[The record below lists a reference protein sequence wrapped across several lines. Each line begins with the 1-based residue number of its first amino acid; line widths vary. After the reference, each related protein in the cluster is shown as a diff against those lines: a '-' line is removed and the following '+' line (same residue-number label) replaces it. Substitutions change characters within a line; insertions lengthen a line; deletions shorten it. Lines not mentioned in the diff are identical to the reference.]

1 MQNYSKPAAV
11 LRICSLLL
19 LLSVP
24 YRYLAGI
31 LPAAAL
37 PVWGLCCTAVI
48 HCLHRKGIRAE
59 AAAIIGFSAALLIPA
74 CVLGL
79 LALIPQLIADTLFLR
94 IKLIFGLLA
103 LTAFINITS
112 TALFIFTE
120 RWRRYE
126 PLAAILVFSLL
137 FFPQQHYRLT
147 AFSHP
152 IFAAGFAGVFM
163 LLQTALLCIPFLKRR
178 RFAAFALIFIGLTV
192 VLLALLIRTFNK
204 GSVGNNGGLLEQ
216 KLFEFDFS
224 QFLQLQDEV
233 KMNTNLVMVV
243 HVDQE
248 YDSHLFRRM
257 YLSGWSPQKGFYE
270 KSAPG
275 EPEQLLRISG
285 QPAELP
291 HQSFLC
297 RERVS
302 QEIFTVNLDPDS
314 LVALDYPLSVTPYT
328 VWDTVSFKGA
338 YKAESEVLHGVPLD
352 LITAEPP
359 SGNPAEGLSAEAL
372 RFYTDVDSGTKAL
385 LFPIAESVTAPFALY
400 YDKVYALLDY
410 FREGEYR
417 YSLRPGQAP
426 DGDQLRYFV
435 TESKKGYCS
444 YFAFAYCLMLRS
456 LGIPARLAAGFFLQ
470 PESGILNYYPV
481 RANMAHAWVE
491 VFFPYLGWVDIDP
504 TTEQLAD
511 GESLD
516 FSFQAGGDQFTQLL
530 DEILLNRSA
539 LRIRHGGTLST
550 AEAQT
555 VAQRIS
561 QFFKMHRGILLCIAV
576 LVVILLYGAFRA
588 YPYLIIRFSRNN
600 RKIILT
606 LKRLHKHPSDA
617 FYALTQKAKFAP
629 SCTDEDVA
637 IAKQLYRLEKKQR
650 KNGGANHK
658 QRGSR

>member
-11 LRICSLLL
+11 LRVCSLLL

-48 HCLHRKGIRAE
+48 HFLYRKRIRAE

-94 IKLIFGLLA
+94 IKLLFGLLA
-103 LTAFINITS
+103 LTAFISVTS
-112 TALFIFTE
+112 TALFISVE

-152 IFAAGFAGVFM
+152 LFAAGFAGVFM
-163 LLQTALLCIPFLKRR
+163 LLQITLLCIPFLKRR
-178 RFAAFALIFIGLTV
+178 RFAAFALIFIGLTA

-275 EPEQLLRISG
+275 EPEQPLRISR

-372 RFYTDVDSGTKAL
+372 RFYTSVDSGTKAL

-456 LGIPARLAAGFFLQ
+456 LGIPARVAAGFFLQ

-539 LRIRHGGTLST
+539 LRIRHGGTLSA

-555 VAQRIS
+555 VAQRVS
-561 QFFKMHRGILLCIAV
+561 QFFKMHRGILFCIAA
-576 LVVILLYGAFRA
+576 LVVILLYGAFRT
-588 YPYLIIRFSRNN
+588 YPYLIIRYSRNN

-629 SCTDEDVA
+629 SCTGEDVA
-637 IAKQLYRLEKKQR
+637 IAKQLYRSEKKQG
-650 KNGGANHK
+650 KNAWK
-658 QRGSR
+658 RSRRNGK

>member
-1 MQNYSKPAAV
+1 MQNYSKPAVV
-11 LRICSLLL
+11 LRVCSLLL

-48 HCLHRKGIRAE
+48 HFLHRKRIRAE
-59 AAAIIGFSAALLIPA
+59 AAVIIGFSAALLIPV

-103 LTAFINITS
+103 LTAFISVTS
-112 TALFIFTE
+112 TALFISTE

-126 PLAAILVFSLL
+126 PLTAILVFSLL

-147 AFSHP
+147 AFSNP
-152 IFAAGFAGVFM
+152 LFAAGFAGVFM

-178 RFAAFALIFIGLTV
+178 RFATFALIFIGLTA

-275 EPEQLLRISG
+275 EPEQPLRITQ

-302 QEIFTVNLDPDS
+302 QEIFTVNLDPNS

-338 YKAESEVLHGVPLD
+338 YKVESEVLHGVPLD

-372 RFYTDVDSGTKAL
+372 RFYTSVDSGTKAL
-385 LFPIAESVTAPFALY
+385 LFPIAESITAPFALY
-400 YDKVYALLDY
+400 YDKVYALLEY

-539 LRIRHGGTLST
+539 LRIRHGGTLSA

-555 VAQRIS
+555 VAQRVS
-561 QFFKMHRGILLCIAV
+561 QFFKIHRGILFCIAV

-588 YPYLIIRFSRNN
+588 YPYLIIRYSRNN

-637 IAKQLYRLEKKQR
+637 TAKQLYRLEKKQG
-650 KNGGANHK
+650 KNAWN
-658 QRGSR
+658 RSRRDGK

>member
-11 LRICSLLL
+11 LRVCSLLL

-48 HCLHRKGIRAE
+48 HFLHRKRIRAE
-59 AAAIIGFSAALLIPA
+59 AAAIIGFSAALLIPV

-103 LTAFINITS
+103 LTAFISVTS
-112 TALFIFTE
+112 TALFISTE

-147 AFSHP
+147 AFSNP
-152 IFAAGFAGVFM
+152 LFAAGFAGVFM

-178 RFAAFALIFIGLTV
+178 RFATFALIFIGLTA
-192 VLLALLIRTFNK
+192 VLLALLIKTFNK

-275 EPEQLLRISG
+275 EPEQPLRITQ

-359 SGNPAEGLSAEAL
+359 SGNPEEGLSAEAL
-372 RFYTDVDSGTKAL
+372 RFYTSVDSGTKAL

-539 LRIRHGGTLST
+539 LRIRHGGTLSA

-555 VAQRIS
+555 VAQRVS
-561 QFFKMHRGILLCIAV
+561 QFFKIHRGILFCIAA
-576 LVVILLYGAFRA
+576 LVAILLYGTFRA
-588 YPYLIIRFSRNN
+588 YPYLIIRYSRNN

-617 FYALTQKAKFAP
+617 FYVLTQKAKFAP
-629 SCTDEDVA
+629 SCTGEDVA
-637 IAKQLYRLEKKQR
+637 IAKQLYRSEKKQGKNAWKRSR
-650 KNGGANHK
+650 KD
-658 QRGSR
+658 SR

>member
-1 MQNYSKPAAV
+1 
-11 LRICSLLL
+11 
-19 LLSVP
+19 
-24 YRYLAGI
+24 
-31 LPAAAL
+31 
-37 PVWGLCCTAVI
+37 
-48 HCLHRKGIRAE
+48 
-59 AAAIIGFSAALLIPA
+59 
-74 CVLGL
+74 
-79 LALIPQLIADTLFLR
+79 
-94 IKLIFGLLA
+94 
-103 LTAFINITS
+103 
-112 TALFIFTE
+112 
-120 RWRRYE
+120 
-126 PLAAILVFSLL
+126 
-137 FFPQQHYRLT
+137 
-147 AFSHP
+147 
-152 IFAAGFAGVFM
+152 M

-178 RFAAFALIFIGLTV
+178 RFAAFALIFIGLTA

-275 EPEQLLRISG
+275 EPEQPLRITQ

-297 RERVS
+297 RERIS

-539 LRIRHGGTLST
+539 LRIRHGGTLSA

-555 VAQRIS
+555 VAQRVS
-561 QFFKMHRGILLCIAV
+561 QFFKMHRGMLLCIAA
-576 LVVILLYGAFRA
+576 LVAILLYGAFRA
-588 YPYLIIRFSRNN
+588 YPYLIIRCSRNN

-637 IAKQLYRLEKKQR
+637 IAKQLYRSEKKQR
-650 KNGGANHK
+650 RNAWNRSRRNGK
-658 QRGSR
+658 

>member
-37 PVWGLCCTAVI
+37 PVWGLCCTAAI
-48 HCLHRKGIRAE
+48 HFLHRKGIRAE

-103 LTAFINITS
+103 LTAFISVTS
-112 TALFIFTE
+112 TALFISTE

-147 AFSHP
+147 VFSNP
-152 IFAAGFAGVFM
+152 LFAAGFAGIFM
-163 LLQTALLCIPFLKRR
+163 LLQITLLCIPFLKRR
-178 RFAAFALIFIGLTV
+178 RFAAFALIFIGLTAI
-192 VLLALLIRTFNK
+192 LLALLIRTFNK

-275 EPEQLLRISG
+275 EPEQPLRISG
-285 QPAELP
+285 QPADIP

-372 RFYTDVDSGTKAL
+372 RFYTSVDTGTKAL

-539 LRIRHGGTLST
+539 LRIRHGGTLSAT
-550 AEAQT
+550 EAQT
-555 VAQRIS
+555 VAQRVS
-561 QFFKMHRGILLCIAV
+561 QFFKMHRGMLFCIAA
-576 LVVILLYGAFRA
+576 LVAILLYGTFRA
-588 YPYLIIRFSRNN
+588 YPYLIIRYSRNN

-637 IAKQLYRLEKKQR
+637 IAKRLYRSEKKQK
-650 KNGGANHK
+650 KNVWK
-658 QRGSR
+658 RSRRNGR

>member
-48 HCLHRKGIRAE
+48 HFLHRKGIRAE
-59 AAAIIGFSAALLIPA
+59 AAAIIGFSVALLIPA

-79 LALIPQLIADTLFLR
+79 LALIPQLIADALFLR

-103 LTAFINITS
+103 LTAFISVTS
-112 TALFIFTE
+112 TALFIYTE

-126 PLAAILVFSLL
+126 PLVAILVFSLL

-152 IFAAGFAGVFM
+152 LFAAGFAGVFM
-163 LLQTALLCIPFLKRR
+163 LIQTALLCIPFLKRR
-178 RFAAFALIFIGLTV
+178 RFAVFALIFIGLTA

-270 KSAPG
+270 KSAPC
-275 EPEQLLRISG
+275 EPEQPLRITQ

-372 RFYTDVDSGTKAL
+372 RFYTAVDSGTKAL

-539 LRIRHGGTLST
+539 LRIRHGGTLSA

-555 VAQRIS
+555 VAQRVS
-561 QFFKMHRGILLCIAV
+561 QFFKMHRGILFCIAT

-588 YPYLIIRFSRNN
+588 YPYLIIRCSRNN

-606 LKRLHKHPSDA
+606 LKQLHKHPSDA

-637 IAKQLYRLEKKQR
+637 IAQQLYRSEKKQR
-650 KNGGANHK
+650 KNAWK
-658 QRGSR
+658 RSRRDGK

>member
-24 YRYLAGI
+24 YRYLSGI

-48 HCLHRKGIRAE
+48 HFLHRKGIRAE

-103 LTAFINITS
+103 LTAFISVTS
-112 TALFIFTE
+112 TVLFISTE

-147 AFSHP
+147 VFSNP
-152 IFAAGFAGVFM
+152 LFAAGFAGVFM

-178 RFAAFALIFIGLTV
+178 RFAAFALIFIGLTA

-275 EPEQLLRISG
+275 EPEQPLRISG

-372 RFYTDVDSGTKAL
+372 RFYTSVDSGTKAL

-530 DEILLNRSA
+530 DEILLNRST
-539 LRIRHGGTLST
+539 LRIRHGGTLSA

-555 VAQRIS
+555 IAQRFS
-561 QFFKMHRGILLCIAV
+561 QFFKMHRGILLCITA
-576 LVVILLYGAFRA
+576 LVVIFLYGAFRTC
-588 YPYLIIRFSRNN
+588 PYLIIRFSRNN

-606 LKRLHKHPSDA
+606 LKQLHKHPSDA

-629 SCTDEDVA
+629 FCTDEDVA
-637 IAKQLYRLEKKQR
+637 IAKQLYRSEKKHR
-650 KNGGANHK
+650 KNAWH
-658 QRGSR
+658 RSRRNGR